1 MIVMP
6 DEENSDVLKKVTS
19 LGNKIESDM
28 DSQEILEVM
37 KDNSDGIIKWLVLS
51 LAWFK
56 HLGNFLN
63 KLLNIKGDLIKVG
76 KALFND
82 SNYLS
87 KTAKQ
92 YDKNKNMEFSEG
104 EVSLSNL
111 NRSSPVGCL
120 YNFDS
125 NDINMGGIEEKDEAK
140 VKECIENLRKLLEIY
155 DEIIEGLGKYNSD
168 KNAERKKTISIFI
181 SIFIDSQ
188 NIARQDIKVLQD
200 QILATKVLEEAKEN
214 VRTRGKKR
222 NDKTKNTEE
231 SESQ

>member
-6 DEENSDVLKKVTS
+6 DEESSGVLKKAIS

-28 DSQEILEVM
+28 DSQEVLEVM
-37 KDNSDGIIKWLVLS
+37 TDNSDGIIKWLDLS

-63 KLLNIKGDLIKVG
+63 KRFNIKGDLIKVC

-92 YDKNKNMEFSEG
+92 YDKNKNMEFSGG
-104 EVSLSNL
+104 EVTLRNL

-120 YNFDS
+120 YNFDCD
-125 NDINMGGIEEKDEAK
+125 DINMDSIEEKDEAK
-140 VKECIENLRKLLEIY
+140 AKECIENLRKLLEIY
-155 DEIIEGLGKYNSD
+155 DEIIDGLGKYNSD
-168 KNAERKKTISIFI
+168 KNAERKKTIGIFI

-188 NIARQDIKVLQD
+188 NIAKQDIKVLQD
-200 QILATKVLEEAKEN
+200 LILAIKVLEEAKKN
-214 VRTRGKKR
+214 VRARGKKR

-231 SESQ
+231 SESH

>member
-1 MIVMP
+1 MP

-19 LGNKIESDM
+19 LEKKITPEM
-28 DSQEILEVM
+28 NSQEVLEVM
-37 KDNSDGIIKWLVLS
+37 TDNSDGIIKWLVLS

-76 KALFND
+76 KGLFND

-92 YDKNKNMEFSEG
+92 YDKNKNIEFSG
-104 EVSLSNL
+104 GDVTLRNL

-188 NIARQDIKVLQD
+188 NIAKQDIKVLQD
-200 QILATKVLEEAKEN
+200 LILATKVLEEAKKN
-214 VRTRGKKR
+214 IRSRGKKR

>member
-1 MIVMP
+1 MP
-6 DEENSDVLKKVTS
+6 DEENFAVLKKAIS

-28 DSQEILEVM
+28 DSQEVLEVM

-63 KLLNIKGDLIKVG
+63 KLLNIKGDLVKVG
-76 KALFND
+76 KELFND
-82 SNYLS
+82 SDYLS

-92 YDKNKNMEFSEG
+92 YDKNKNKEFSG
-104 EVSLSNL
+104 GDVALINL
-111 NRSSPVGCL
+111 NRSSPIGCL

-125 NDINMGGIEEKDEAK
+125 NDIDMVGIEEKDEAEIRK
-140 VKECIENLRKLLEIY
+140 CIENLKKLLEIY

-168 KNAERKKTISIFI
+168 KNAERKKTIDIFI
-181 SIFIDSQ
+181 SLFIDSQ
-188 NIARQDIKVLQD
+188 NIAKQDIKVLQD
-200 QILATKVLEEAKEN
+200 LILATKVLEEAEKN
-214 VRTRGKKR
+214 IRSRGKKR